1 MAELIADDGKQWP
14 SLACSDSNNKNPV
27 RKRACNLDA
36 KTRGVTQV
44 KLGNADFYLLS
55 ADELWS
61 LHEEVG
67 AVLSQKIVAEKR
79 ELEERL
85 ARLNRGMADR
95 ARLAR
100 AESGRRR
107 VARRKY
113 PPVLPKYQNPNDP
126 SETWAGRGKQPRWL
140 VSELQAG
147 RNMSDFLI
155 DGPERQSAGK
165 RP

>member
-1 MAELIADDGKQWP
+1 
-14 SLACSDSNNKNPV
+14 
-27 RKRACNLDA
+27 
-36 KTRGVTQV
+36 V
-44 KLGNADFYLLS
+44 KLGHADFNLLS

-67 AVLSQKIVAEKR
+67 VVLSEKIVAEKR

-85 ARLNRGMADR
+85 AKLNHATAER
-95 ARLAR
+95 AKLAR
-100 AESGRRR
+100 AESGRRP
-107 VARRKY
+107 VVRRKY

-140 VSELQAG
+140 VSQLRAG

-155 DGPERQSAGK
+155 NRPERQSAGK
-165 RP
+165 RR

>member
-1 MAELIADDGKQWP
+1 MAIADLQW
-14 SLACSDSNNKNPV
+14 LNKKNPV

-36 KTRGVTQV
+36 KTKGVTQV
-44 KLGNADFYLLS
+44 KLGDADFNLLS

-67 AVLSQKIVAEKR
+67 AVLSEKIVAEKR

-85 ARLNRGMADR
+85 SRLNRAMADR
-95 ARLAR
+95 AKLAR

-107 VARRKY
+107 VVRRKY
-113 PPVLPKYQNPNDP
+113 PPVFPKYRNPNNP

-140 VSELQAG
+140 VSQLQAG
-147 RNMSDFLI
+147 KNMSDFLI
-155 DGPERQSAGK
+155 NRPERQSAGK
-165 RP
+165 RR